1 MHVSPNQ
8 LAIVRLLLAPFLL
21 ALAASIAYVG
31 TAVLGWE
38 SGAARGGLLLVAVL
52 CVLLMGLIYRRL
64 ARATVAHAQ
73 IAGRERAL
81 AEHALGL
88 DRLHAGLIKLQTR
101 PSQLRWLALAER
113 LRVAD
118 PAVIAGWERRYQQ
131 LRADPER
138 RAFAERVLQGEF
150 PSDLQIDYARQ
161 PERLLTCLHLQA
173 LESVL
178 RQSGRDCVALAEKSI
193 ATSADLHPAR
203 TRKLFEL
210 ADCVQWVVDA
220 PAPHK
225 ISSERAFVCRICHSR
240 IESGTGAAFPD

>member
-1 MHVSPNQ
+1 MHLSPHQ

-21 ALAASIAYVG
+21 AVAASIAYVG
-31 TAVLGWE
+31 TAVFGWE
-38 SGAARGGLLLVAVL
+38 SSVARALLLLVALL
-52 CVLLMGLIYRRL
+52 CVLLMLLIYRRL
-64 ARATVAHAQ
+64 LRSTMAHEQ
-73 IAGRERAL
+73 VAGRERAL
-81 AEHALGL
+81 AEHARGL

-101 PSQLRWLALAER
+101 PTHMRWLALAER

-138 RAFAERVLQGEF
+138 RAWAERALQGEF
-150 PSDLQIDYARQ
+150 PTDLQIDYARQ

-178 RQSGRDCVALAEKSI
+178 RKSGRDCMALAEKSI
-193 ATSADLHPAR
+193 ATSADLHPTR
-203 TRKLFEL
+203 TRVLFEL

-225 ISSERAFVCRICHSR
+225 TTAERAFVCCICHSR
-240 IESGTGAAFPD
+240 IESGQGEAFPD